1 MGLREIILQKGI
13 TEVELAKKIGVSV
26 KTIDRWE
33 KDVMKMTLKD
43 AVKVVEF
50 LKINLDT
57 LVFDDHRLVENREEL
72 RRVEDSFFKNNKL
85 PHNSSEKYI
94 KSFRRNLGN
103 FIAGNKA
110 LQNSPNVKKF
120 LLRTLEHNFVYY
132 SKETIEE
139 YLKKVYNELCKEFD
153 KNGDSINNCYVSSIL
168 NKDVSTYNSSKDLM
182 SIFGDINELDNNKFL
197 TLEPYFNYEV
207 NYEETKKELESKIN
221 DNPDHKYYPKELESL
236 KLNYESKKVIYI
248 EDLKGKLES
257 KNYLIFIDDFSGSGA
272 TIKRFFQ
279 RLECYIPSEMKIII
293 VCVHM
298 MEKAETK
305 LRSYFEKSVY
315 KGRVNFYT
323 DPLKTSSRKKH
334 FARKKDPL
342 KIEIRNF
349 ETSNF
354 EQQFALGF
362 EATEALVA
370 TYKNCPNNTFASFW
384 YPDNPLWTPLF
395 NRPRKRSSA
404 LDKINFNKNDWLKNV
419 KFGLKRKGVLLE
431 DYPRIIALIL
441 VKTSE
446 DSTTTKVDI
455 DFKYKFQYN
464 ECILQECITA
474 NLITIKSDVQDVSR
488 YSLTQKGKELLKSY
502 HLLTSTFEKLTETK
516 ETDASDKLKI
526 NDNDYEISLLND
538 KSAE

>member
-13 TEVELAKKIGVSV
+13 TEVELANKIGVSV
-26 KTIDRWE
+26 KTIARWE
-33 KDVMKMTLKD
+33 KNVMEMTLKD
-43 AVKVVEF
+43 AVKVVEI
-50 LKINLDT
+50 LNINLDT
-57 LVFDDHRLVENREEL
+57 LVFDDYRLVQNRKEL
-72 RRVEDSFFKNNKL
+72 RRVEDSFFRNNKL

-110 LQNSPNVKKF
+110 LQNSPNIKKF
-120 LLRTLEHNFVYY
+120 LLKTLEKDFVYY

-139 YLKKVYNELCKEFD
+139 YLKKVYSELCKEFD

-168 NKDVSTYNSSKDLM
+168 NTDVSTYNSSKNLM
-182 SIFGDINELDNNKFL
+182 SIFGDTNELDNNKFF
-197 TLEPYFNYEV
+197 TLEPYFNHEV
-207 NYEETKKELESKIN
+207 NYEEAKKELESKIN
-221 DNPDHKYYPKELESL
+221 DNPDHKYYPKELEKL
-236 KLNYESKKVIYI
+236 KLNYESDKASYI
-248 EDLKGKLES
+248 KDLGGELKS

-279 RLECYIPSEMKIII
+279 RLECYIPLKMKIII

-305 LRSYFEKSVY
+305 LRSYFENSVY
-315 KGRVNFYT
+315 KERVNFYT
-323 DPLKTSSRKKH
+323 DSLKTSSRKKY
-334 FARKKDPL
+334 FNSKKDPL
-342 KIEIRNF
+342 KIEIRDF

-384 YPDNPLWTPLF
+384 YQDNPLWTPLF
-395 NRPRKRSSA
+395 NRPRKRSST
-404 LDKINFNKNDWLKNV
+404 LDKINFNKNNWLKNV
-419 KFGLKRKGVLLE
+419 KFGLKRKGVPSE

-441 VKTSE
+441 VKTGK

-488 YSLTQKGKELLKSY
+488 YLLTQEGKELLKSY
-502 HLLTSTFEKLTETK
+502 HLLTSTFETLTETK
-516 ETDASDKLKI
+516 ETDASDKLKM